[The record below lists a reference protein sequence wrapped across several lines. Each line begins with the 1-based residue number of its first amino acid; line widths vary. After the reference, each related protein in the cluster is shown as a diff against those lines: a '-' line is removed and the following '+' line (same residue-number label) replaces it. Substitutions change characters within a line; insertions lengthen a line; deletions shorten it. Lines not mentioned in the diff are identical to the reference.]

1 MRWFFKC
8 LRHYADFSGRAGRT
22 EYWMFTLF
30 SVIFSCLL
38 PLLIAP
44 AYMFMFDHGDAYYT
58 QERTIVAGMVVAAS
72 YWAALGLPSLAAA
85 VRRLHDLGKSGWMM
99 FLVLIPV
106 IGHVWLL
113 VLMMLNGQRGANQ
126 YGACN
131 KTAPE
136 IFTEP
141 ARLKSAGITMIV
153 ATAVLWWQYI
163 DVFLMVLDRL
173 DRGARVTP
181 AFALQVAASVL
192 WLAAGI
198 LLPGEKQAH
207 GMQRKGKIALI
218 LLLAAFSLFSGSA
231 ILIYMSLKE
240 STSMGFP
247 FVAKMAISSLSFP
260 LMMLFLASV
269 LFAPK
274 NRPLIRGMGILVMS
288 CLSLLFLL
296 YVFTGADFMTKT
308 YWPDMH
314 GLYRLYLLA
323 YSVLFPVACLV
334 LAGTFLPRKIA
345 PQ

>member
-8 LRHYADFSGRAGRT
+8 LRHYADFSGRARRT
-22 EYWMFTLF
+22 EYWLFTLF

-44 AYMFMFDHGDAYYT
+44 AYMFTFDHGDAYYT
-58 QERTIVAGMVVAAS
+58 QERTLIAGMVVASS

-113 VLMMLNGQRGANQ
+113 VLMMLNGQRGENK
-126 YGACN
+126 YGACP

-136 IFTEP
+136 IFAEP
-141 ARLKSAGITMIV
+141 ARLKSAGIVMIV
-153 ATAVLWWQYI
+153 ATAVLWWQYV
-163 DVFLMVLDRL
+163 DVLLIILDRL

-198 LLPGEKQAH
+198 LLLGEKQAH
-207 GMQRKGKIALI
+207 GMQRKGKMALV

-240 STSMGFP
+240 STSMGLP
-247 FVAKMAISSLSFP
+247 FIAKMAISSLSFP
-260 LMMLFLASV
+260 LMILFLASV

-274 NRPLIRGMGILVMS
+274 NRPLIKTTGILTIS
-288 CLSLLFLL
+288 CLWLLLLF
-296 YVFTGADFMTKT
+296 YVFTGADFMTRA
-308 YWPDMH
+308 YWLDMH
-314 GLYRLYLLA
+314 SLHRLYLLA
-323 YSVLFPVACLV
+323 YAVLFPVACLV

-345 PQ
+345 PG